1 MTMVQQIRQDFI
13 ATLGPQLIEQGRQEG
28 ITIAKNQRVAML
40 MKHFGHR
47 GPKINSHNATSNGPG
62 SSCAHSAGD
71 PYGSHPNRVAFGA
84 VVIALTVT

>member
-1 MTMVQQIRQDFI
+1 
-13 ATLGPQLIEQGRQEG
+13 
-28 ITIAKNQRVAML
+28 ML